1 MRASQLVFFRFLWT
15 RFELYVSSFSVYLC
29 KIVVVA
35 VAVNKIALCSDMNS
49 QLLPHKTV
57 PLLFQ
62 SNSQLSAAFGL
73 RHGFFYSL
81 QVKGATFD
89 FAVYTS
95 KIDIKLL
102 LSALML

>member
-15 RFELYVSSFSVYLC
+15 RFELYISSFSVYLC
-29 KIVVVA
+29 KIVVV
-35 VAVNKIALCSDMNS
+35 VAVNKIDLCSDMNS

-89 FAVYTS
+89 FAVYTL